1 MILYAI
7 ILIAIGIAADNLMI
21 AGLTVSKTASISNKK
36 WIIILLLLFI
46 VQYQMLLL
54 GKTVGGWAHYL
65 TGSNPNLLGMGL
77 LLSVTINIC
86 RELFQQKV
94 THPVISYTPD
104 NLLLLAFSTSMYVF
118 LFSVAVQWLNVHDQ
132 RLNYW
137 LAGAILIFLNA
148 GIILGRLQLYKPLRF
163 IRFTCT
169 GMLLAGTLILILKTL

>member
-21 AGLTVSKTASISNKK
+21 AGLTLSKTASISNRK
-36 WIIILLLLFI
+36 WVIILLLLFI
-46 VQYQMLLL
+46 VQYQMLWL
-54 GKTVGGWAHYL
+54 GNFVGAWAHYS
-65 TGSNPNLLGMGL
+65 TGNYLLGTGL
-77 LLSVTINIC
+77 LLSVAINIC
-86 RELFQQKV
+86 RELFQQKI

-118 LFSVAVQWLNVHDQ
+118 IFSVAVQWLNIHDQ

-137 LAGAILIFLNA
+137 LVGAILIFLNT
-148 GIILGRLQLYKPLRF
+148 GVILGRLQLYKPLRF

>member
-21 AGLTVSKTASISNKK
+21 AGLTVSKTASISNIK
-36 WIIILLLLFI
+36 WVIILLLLFI

-54 GKTVGGWAHYL
+54 GNTVGVWAHYL
-65 TGSNPNLLGMGL
+65 TGNYRVLGMGL
-77 LLSVTINIC
+77 LLSVAINIC
-86 RELFQQKV
+86 RELFQQRV
-94 THPVISYTPD
+94 THPVIKYTPD
-104 NLLLLAFSTSMYVF
+104 NLLLLAFSTSVYVF
-118 LFSVAVQWLNVHDQ
+118 IFSVAVQWLNIHDQ

-148 GIILGRLQLYKPLRF
+148 GIILGRLQLYKLLRF